1 MDGHGLHSARFI
13 SSGRL
18 YGSKPSDGIRVLQ
31 KRRVGQVCFYLNVK
45 DVNKK
50 TGRDRE
56 GRWEPKR
63 G

>member
-1 MDGHGLHSARFI
+1 MDGHRLHSARFI

-18 YGSKPSDGIRVLQ
+18 YGSKPSDGISVTKEEGGAGL
-31 KRRVGQVCFYLNVK
+31 LLINVK